1 MEERSLKVYSEKKIF
16 TRITNT
22 ITKLLTPT
30 KIGINGMIIS
40 MKRNN
45 VIKAY
50 ENYED
55 SLSNDEET
63 KKDEIEKKYEDAFS
77 LYLEA
82 IDKHIMDNVYKKVKS
97 GIATEFEKNAL
108 SKYYMVVHLK
118 EVEYLEYKYR
128 KQIFLIQLDYD
139 TVKELNKEKLQK
151 RYESFYTSRM
161 QALYK
166 KVLKNYSI
174 KLAENMSDREKNE
187 IYEKIFDT
195 VEEYITDILPIKLA
209 EEPEN
214 KLYSEIM
221 DDYKNFERF
230 TVGKLDQ
237 NDVIEKNMILL
248 NISRKLFTHS
258 LPLAVAEQCYE
269 KLLDDCRMLIM
280 DSKMKRKQ
288 EKAYGLLINII
299 EDYNLRLLST
309 KIYWDK
315 PQEKEEYKKFWNEYK
330 TISELKNKDYMR
342 YSKEREILF
351 LRRELKVVY
360 KNPNKYCRIEKFFK
374 EKLVQFGV
382 MKRIK
387 NTYESDGRYVKT
399 SSENFKMNE
408 MARAVSY

>member
-151 RYESFYTSRM
+151 RYESFYASRM

-195 VEEYITDILPIKLA
+195 VEEYITEILPIKIA

-330 TISELKNKDYMR
+330 TISELKNKDYMQ

>member
-1 MEERSLKVYSEKKIF
+1 
-16 TRITNT
+16 
-22 ITKLLTPT
+22 
-30 KIGINGMIIS
+30 MIIS

-151 RYESFYTSRM
+151 RYESFYASRM

-195 VEEYITDILPIKLA
+195 VEEYITDILPIKIA

-330 TISELKNKDYMR
+330 TINELKNKDYMQ

-387 NTYESDGRYVKT
+387 NTYESEGRYVKAN
-399 SSENFKMNE
+399 SENFKMNE

>member
-1 MEERSLKVYSEKKIF
+1 MEERSLKIYSDKKIF
-16 TRITNT
+16 KRITNT

-40 MKRNN
+40 IKRNN

-50 ENYED
+50 ENYCE
-55 SLSNDEET
+55 SLNNEEET
-63 KKDEIEKKYEDAFS
+63 HKDEIEKKYEDMFS

-82 IDKHIMDNVYKKVKS
+82 IDKHIMDNVYKKVRN

-151 RYESFYTSRM
+151 RFEHFYASRM
-161 QALYK
+161 QNLYK

-174 KLAENMSDREKNE
+174 KLSENLTDKEKNE
-187 IYEKIFDT
+187 IYEKIFET
-195 VEEYITDILPIKLA
+195 VEDYITDILPIKME

-214 KLYSEIM
+214 KIYKEIM

-230 TVGKLDQ
+230 SVGKLDQ
-237 NDVIEKNMILL
+237 NDMIEKNMILL
-248 NISRKLFTHS
+248 NMSRKLFTHS

-269 KLLDDCRMLIM
+269 KLLDDARMLIM
-280 DSKMKRKQ
+280 DTKIKRKQ

-299 EDYNLRLLST
+299 EDYSLRVLST

-315 PQEKEEYKKFWNEYK
+315 PQEKEEFKKFWNEYK
-330 TISELKNKDYMR
+330 KINEIKNKDYME
-342 YSKEREILF
+342 YSKQREILF
-351 LRRELKVVY
+351 LRNELKIIY
-360 KNPNKYCRIEKFFK
+360 KNINKYCRIEKFFK
-374 EKLVQFGV
+374 TKLVEYGV
-382 MKRIK
+382 MKQIK
-387 NTYESDGRYVKT
+387 NSCI
-399 SSENFKMNE
+399 SEGKYTKNKDYKKQ
-408 MARAVSY
+408 MAAV

>member
-1 MEERSLKVYSEKKIF
+1 MEERSLKIYSDKKIF
-16 TRITNT
+16 KRITNT

-40 MKRNN
+40 IKRNN

-50 ENYED
+50 ENYCE
-55 SLSNDEET
+55 SLNNEEET
-63 KKDEIEKKYEDAFS
+63 HKDEIEKKYEDMFS

-82 IDKHIMDNVYKKVKS
+82 IDKHIMDNVYKKVRN

-151 RYESFYTSRM
+151 RFEHFYASRM
-161 QALYK
+161 QNLYK

-174 KLAENMSDREKNE
+174 KLSENLTDKEKNE
-187 IYEKIFDT
+187 IYEKIFET
-195 VEEYITDILPIKLA
+195 VEDYITDILPIKME

-214 KLYSEIM
+214 KIYKEIM

-230 TVGKLDQ
+230 SVGKLDQ

-248 NISRKLFTHS
+248 NMSRKLFTHS

-269 KLLDDCRMLIM
+269 KLLDDARMLIM
-280 DSKMKRKQ
+280 DTKIKRKQ

-299 EDYNLRLLST
+299 EDYSLRVLST

-315 PQEKEEYKKFWNEYK
+315 PQEKEEFKKFWNEYK
-330 TISELKNKDYMR
+330 KINEIKNKDYME
-342 YSKEREILF
+342 YSKQREILF
-351 LRRELKVVY
+351 LRNELKIIY
-360 KNPNKYCRIEKFFK
+360 KNINKYCRIEKFFK
-374 EKLVQFGV
+374 TKLVEYGV
-382 MKRIK
+382 MKQIK
-387 NTYESDGRYVKT
+387 NSCI
-399 SSENFKMNE
+399 SEGKYIKNKDYKKQ
-408 MARAVSY
+408 MAAV